1 MSKTGSSSGRGSVV
15 PPTAR
20 YSTLQDMDAGR
31 HTEID
36 MFSGALVRMGKE
48 LGIPMPYNEYTYHM
62 IKALEEKN
70 DGKFN
75 YTGNQ
80 KPIIEITVNENA
92 VIHFELW
99 PEIAP
104 IACGSVMQLVEK
116 KIFDGRAIE
125 RLEPGF
131 VLQPLFL
138 MVLIHRSIS
147 WSNRNLKPILKMPKS
162 FLNGDCCHG
171 RRSREQFW
179 QPVLYHSCC
188 F

>member
-1 MSKTGSSSGRGSVV
+1 M
-15 PPTAR
+15 
-20 YSTLQDMDAGR
+20 
-31 HTEID
+31 
-36 MFSGALVRMGKE
+36 
-48 LGIPMPYNEYTYHM
+48 
-62 IKALEEKN
+62 
-70 DGKFN
+70 
-75 YTGNQ
+75 NQ

-104 IACGSVMQLVEK
+104 IACASVMRLAEK
-116 KIFDGRAIE
+116 RIFDGRAIE

-162 FLNGDCCHG
+162 FLNGG
-171 RRSREQFW
+171 LLPW
-179 QPVLYHSCC
+179 QEIQRTVLAASTISLLLLLRD
-188 F
+188 